1 MTIFVTLLFGA
12 LAFLALLGWGVTN
25 ALTARNHIRE
35 ANALEVAAKIDGII
49 TDRATEIFNRY
60 WAIKNRQ
67 TTGGEE
73 TERTTTVLD
82 DAEEAKREA
91 RRQGLVASDPG
102 DDGGGFGSLGDQPIP
117 NVE

>member
-1 MTIFVTLLFGA
+1 MTDLLFGA
-12 LAFLALLGWGVTN
+12 LAFLALLGWGITN
-25 ALTARNHIRE
+25 AITARNHIRE
-35 ANALEVAAKIDGII
+35 ANALEVDVKIAGVI

-67 TTGGEE
+67 AKGGEDA
-73 TERTTTVLD
+73 ERTTTVLD

-91 RRQGLVASDPG
+91 RRQGLIAADPG
-102 DDGGGFGSLGDQPIP
+102 DEGAEFGTLGDQPIP